1 MLNLFLRKYWLLL
14 LLFIT
19 YHFLLFLNKINL
31 DNPISYFNF
40 IIYFI
45 TFLLIQ
51 ENIAKSRFN
60 KTIVYL
66 FYYFYVY
73 LSIIMSLGVLTRNIE
88 IYSYVFYLYL
98 DIVLK
103 LLILTISIYLV
114 FYSFK
119 FWQKKTNLKILWAII
134 FATFVLIINYA
145 KFIGQP
151 FLLSS
156 RLGWFDYA
164 TKNYITVVLLL
175 FILLVYW
182 FRYYQKYFVVSEYL
196 NSVVFVF
203 TLLNMIE
210 ALHHIAFQWSY
221 ERWFNG
227 QVFNFIVNI
236 LMLICW
242 YARYLYLNNE
252 ISIENERYLMNF
264 QYLNGF
270 VAKPRK
276 SLIAKL
282 APFFSINNITA
293 SFVGIIFI
301 FIGLY
306 FIKKITLYL
315 LLNTF
320 IILLTVF
327 LALFFSLS
335 SIRRDWQNQVGILLK
350 DKWKK

>member
-1 MLNLFLRKYWLLL
+1 M
-14 LLFIT
+14 
-19 YHFLLFLNKINL
+19 
-31 DNPISYFNF
+31 
-40 IIYFI
+40 
-45 TFLLIQ
+45 
-51 ENIAKSRFN
+51 
-60 KTIVYL
+60 
-66 FYYFYVY
+66 FY
-73 LSIIMSLGVLTRNIE
+73 
-88 IYSYVFYLYL
+88 
-98 DIVLK
+98 
-103 LLILTISIYLV
+103 
-114 FYSFK
+114 
-119 FWQKKTNLKILWAII
+119 
-134 FATFVLIINYA
+134 INYA

>member
-66 FYYFYVY
+66 FYYFYGY

-134 FATFVLIINYA
+134 FATFVLYKLCKI
-145 KFIGQP
+145 
-151 FLLSS
+151 
-156 RLGWFDYA
+156 
-164 TKNYITVVLLL
+164 
-175 FILLVYW
+175 YW
-182 FRYYQKYFVVSEYL
+182 PT
-196 NSVVFVF
+196 VF
-203 TLLNMIE
+203 T
-210 ALHHIAFQWSY
+210 
-221 ERWFNG
+221 
-227 QVFNFIVNI
+227 
-236 LMLICW
+236 
-242 YARYLYLNNE
+242 
-252 ISIENERYLMNF
+252 
-264 QYLNGF
+264 
-270 VAKPRK
+270 
-276 SLIAKL
+276 
-282 APFFSINNITA
+282 
-293 SFVGIIFI
+293 
-301 FIGLY
+301 
-306 FIKKITLYL
+306 IK
-315 LLNTF
+315 
-320 IILLTVF
+320 
-327 LALFFSLS
+327 
-335 SIRRDWQNQVGILLK
+335 
-350 DKWKK
+350 